1 MLATTRF
8 TADALARRPRRLR
21 RRGVAAAMV
30 ALTVMVLG
38 VGGGA
43 QADDRSDAAAEQA
56 EAEQRRAE
64 LTSSLEGVSAELG
77 QAYLD
82 LQNAKTA
89 LSTAQTDL
97 ATAEADLAAKER
109 EQQTITNQLAV
120 AQSTLTTLEQEAT
133 GSQAAT
139 QQSTS
144 SIGQLVVS
152 TYQGENS
159 LTSWTYV
166 LSSDS
171 VEDLTQRASG
181 VEIGSAVQE
190 SVLAAAET
198 ERVKAEN
205 RQARQKAAT
214 QRVSDLKKDADDAAA
229 AAQTAKDTAQQRRDA
244 VATLATQ
251 KANAASVLETQKAGL
266 EEQQAQASADAAAA
280 ASRVAEIDAANQV
293 ALSEGSVSS
302 VPASSIQS
310 DSLGEGYIGHPIPGP
325 LSVTSPFGYR
335 IHPVTGVATG
345 HQGVDFAASEG
356 TPQYAAVSGTATYWN
371 SASCGIGI
379 DINGGYIDGHSYVI
393 TLCHLSSRTIADGQY
408 VNRGDVVGLTGS
420 TGYATGPHVHFQV
433 ARDGVYIDP
442 MTLPGF

>member
-1 MLATTRF
+1 
-8 TADALARRPRRLR
+8 
-21 RRGVAAAMV
+21 MV

-251 KANAASVLETQKAGL
+251 KPTAASVLQTPTPGL
-266 EEQQAQASADAAAA
+266 EEQPAQPSADAAAA